1 MKNFKT
7 ILLASLLIGLT
18 ACNEG
23 GGGSSTT
30 TAKTAPVNSFLPD
43 DPNQVQDPSTPQPKT
58 VTYYALSRTEA
69 PINGWPT
76 KTYTATG
83 YCAEIDGFT
92 FCWSDGLKTL
102 QWTSNN
108 FTYGPHRYNY
118 FELSSNGAN
127 AQTCHGGCQDDFMA
141 APKFVSNVLLQVLNP
156 AKVQDVFDH
165 GTPGT
170 LNCMLDQ
177 GNVNCGSIVFVGAQ

>member
-1 MKNFKT
+1 MKNFK
-7 ILLASLLIGLT
+7 ILLFALLLGLT
-18 ACNEG
+18 ACNETG
-23 GGGSSTT
+23 SGSS
-30 TAKTAPVNSFLPD
+30 AKSLPVATILPD
-43 DPNQVQDPSTPQPKT
+43 EDGGTTLPDNSVPQALS

-83 YCAEIDGFT
+83 YCAEIQGYT

-102 QWTSNN
+102 QWTVNN

-141 APKFVSNVLLQVLNP
+141 SPKFVSNLLLQVLDPN
-156 AKVQDVFDH
+156 KVQDVFDH
-165 GTPGT
+165 GTPSTMNCT
-170 LNCMLDQ
+170 LEG
-177 GNVNCGSIVFVGAQ
+177 GNVNCGSIVFVGVQ